1 MYVAGR
7 ERKSLCIFLTQQKG
21 HLCKQG
27 QIVSITF
34 CSPLRTGKA
43 MAGVPT
49 ARSRTVLSA

>member
-34 CSPLRTGKA
+34 CSPLRTEKA